1 MHSMFSLI
9 KQKPRQATLFAF
21 GFNMVFILLLW
32 LFLPS
37 DAKFIGFFYL
47 GLLGIVTLTWLLQL
61 RYGLARM
68 AGILVLVQIMFLIL
82 TGFWFLVALFP
93 QPMANLQPFLI
104 ILTSFLSVHLTNKFN
119 TMDFKRKLVLG
130 DPSRDVHIY
139 EEVYH
144 EKRFFKRIQRHPE
157 HIKTVGW
164 TSRPIEGAF
173 RILAIFAIFI
183 LIILFLMLDLTKL
196 TPMILALLL
205 GAFAGCFALFLLG
218 IKIGLVVSSVV
229 WGLALIDIVAFGYL
243 VEIYPTFPLMTVVGG
258 LVLLAFEVKL
268 LMEGVNLW
276 LNPYRVDLNFLLRSH
291 VIHGVDLS
299 IRHYLPLA
307 DCQDCLIWTLD
318 YPNQD
323 EEEMQVRFSDLTPE
337 LNRFAL
343 ANNGLY
349 VGGDYCTYPKRFRA
363 HFYAQNGITFRK
375 KFERFLLEFNF
386 ELGRMES
393 IHDPDW
399 QIYFDQLNPSLIE
412 ESHLRNAGA
421 YREMMEENI
430 DLSIPHLQHYIL
442 AFETHEQAQACLD
455 HLSSR
460 PNIQATLEGPAT
472 ESQILQFG
480 ADHTYIVILA
490 IVDRITLDKLN
501 QTTEYAIEVAAR
513 FGGSFWY
520 FERRNPPIP
529 KPAEREATSAEIDL
543 KDPN

>member
-1 MHSMFSLI
+1 MFTIFNEI
-9 KQKPRQATLFAF
+9 KQKPKQTVLFALLLNLF
-21 GFNMVFILLLW
+21 FLILLCL
-32 LFLPS
+32 LLPS
-37 DAKFIGFFYL
+37 TGKFIGSIYL
-47 GLLGIVTLTWLLQL
+47 GMFVLVCLPWLLIL
-61 RYGLARM
+61 RYGLARI
-68 AGILVLVQIMFLIL
+68 AGVLVLFQVMFLL
-82 TGFWFLVALFP
+82 LAGFLLLIAWFP
-93 QPMANLQPFLI
+93 KQMDNLEPFLI
-104 ILTSFLSVHLTNKFN
+104 ILTSFLSVHLSSKFN

-130 DPSRDVHIY
+130 DPNLDVHIY
-139 EEVYH
+139 EEIYH

-164 TSRPIEGAF
+164 KNRPIEGAL

-183 LIILFLMLDLTKL
+183 LIILFLMLDLSEL

-205 GAFAGCFALFLLG
+205 GSLAGCFALFLLG
-218 IKIGLVVSSVV
+218 IKIGLAVTSVV
-229 WGLALIDIVAFGYL
+229 WGLALIDIYAFGYL

-258 LVLLAFEVKL
+258 LVLIALEYKL
-268 LMEGVNLW
+268 VIEGINLW

-363 HFYAQNGITFRK
+363 YFYAQNGVTFRK

-386 ELGRMES
+386 EVGKMEPM
-393 IHDPDW
+393 HDPDW
-399 QIYFDQLNPSLIE
+399 QVYFDHLNPSLIE

-421 YREMMEENI
+421 YREMMEENV

-442 AFETHEQAQACLD
+442 AFETLEQAQACLD

-472 ESQILQFG
+472 EAQILQFG
-480 ADHTYIVILA
+480 VDHTYIVILA
-490 IVDRITLDKLN
+490 IIERITLDKLN
-501 QTTEYAIEVAAR
+501 QTTEYAIEVAAQ

-520 FERRNPPIP
+520 FERRNPPQV
-529 KPAEREATSAEIDL
+529 KPTEQELTSKMDL
-543 KDPN
+543 EDPN

>member
-1 MHSMFSLI
+1 MYSIFNEI
-9 KQKPRQATLFAF
+9 KRKPKQTILFALLSNLF
-21 GFNMVFILLLW
+21 FLLLLW
-32 LFLPS
+32 LLLPS
-37 DAKFIGFFYL
+37 AGKFIGYFYIGMFVL
-47 GLLGIVTLTWLLQL
+47 ISLLWLLLL

-68 AGILVLVQIMFLIL
+68 VGMILLFQSLQILLSIY
-82 TGFWFLVALFP
+82 WFLAAWFP
-93 QPMANLQPFLI
+93 TQLVNLQPFLI
-104 ILTSFLSVHLTNKFN
+104 ILTSFLSVHLSSKFN

-130 DPSRDVHIY
+130 DPNMDVHIY
-139 EEVYH
+139 EEVYR

-157 HIKTVGW
+157 HIHTAGW
-164 TSRPIEGAF
+164 NKNIIEGSL
-173 RILAIFAIFI
+173 RILAILAIFI
-183 LIILFLMLDLTKL
+183 LIILFLMLDLSEL

-205 GAFAGCFALFLLG
+205 GSLAGCFALFLLG
-218 IKIGLVVSSVV
+218 IKIGLAVTSVV
-229 WGLALIDIVAFGYL
+229 WGLALIDIYAFGYL

-258 LVLLAFEVKL
+258 LVLLALEYKL
-268 LMEGVNLW
+268 VIEGINLW

-318 YPNQD
+318 YPNQE

-363 HFYAQNGITFRK
+363 YFYAQNGTSFRK

-386 ELGRMES
+386 ELGKMES
-393 IHDPDW
+393 THDPDW

-421 YREMMEENI
+421 YREMMEENV
-430 DLSIPHLQHYIL
+430 DLSIPHLQHFIL
-442 AFETHEQAQACLD
+442 AFETLDQAQACLD

-472 ESQILQFG
+472 EAQILQFG
-480 ADHTYIVILA
+480 KDHTFIVIMA

-501 QTTEYAIEVAAR
+501 QTTEYAIEVAAQ

-529 KPAEREATSAEIDL
+529 KPMEQGASSVEIDL
-543 KDPN
+543 KDSN